1 MEDLIGKQFG
11 AYQIIAQCGQ
21 GGMATVYKAY
31 QPSMDRY
38 VALKVLPRFHSSDP
52 EFIGRFEQEAKA
64 LAKLQHPHILPVF
77 DYGESEGYTYF
88 VMPLMQDGNLAEL
101 IVDARLPL
109 RRINQIIS
117 QIGGALE
124 FAHSRG
130 FIHRDVKPSNILLDE
145 SGNCTLMDFG
155 IAKIIEGSKEF
166 TQTGGIL
173 GTPAYMSPEQG
184 SGQKIDHRSDIYSL
198 GIILYEMV
206 TGKPP
211 FEAETPVAVI
221 FKHVHDPLPP
231 PSKLVPDLSED
242 VERVLLKSLT
252 KNPEDRYQSV
262 REMVDA
268 LSSAVSKTL
277 RREPTLMELPSTEKA
292 STPKLEEVAS
302 DVIESELTIE
312 ERLPETQPEWGA
324 EAEIQIEAP
333 AKKALPRVLLIL
345 SGILLVV
352 VVGVVLILSD
362 GLFQNGNQGVSAGT
376 EVPDSSGAS
385 LPTNTPD
392 SASVT
397 TNISSTETPFPTSAP
412 TDTIAPPITP
422 TLPYL
427 LIPTSEVVGEGLE
440 TVIFLGFDPSIPPF
454 DNLLVRQAIAS
465 AVDPVGLI
473 DIVKIDNPESRFAPA
488 TSFTPPD
495 ILGFDLYGEVG
506 HLFDVEIAQ
515 QLLAEAG
522 YPNGDGFP
530 TITLSHGVGEAVTAS
545 AQYVSENLSE
555 YLGIS
560 VETSPTQI
568 NYPEAPEFYI
578 MGWVADYLDPHNFLY
593 DPFCGEINKDF
604 IQSDDY
610 WAKVDSINS
619 ETNRKIR
626 SSLILEFSQQL
637 CLQGWNPHLNLSQ
650 EYKRSLDLAL
660 EEDNDSVAR
669 MLYVEAEITLVETE
683 TFIVPLFHRT
693 SSP

>member
-11 AYQIIAQCGQ
+11 TYQIIAQCGQ

-64 LAKLQHPHILPVF
+64 LAQLQHPHILPVF

-101 IVDARLPL
+101 LVEERLSL
-109 RRINQIIS
+109 QRINQIIS
-117 QIGGALE
+117 QIGGALQY
-124 FAHSRG
+124 AHSRG
-130 FIHRDVKPSNILLDE
+130 FIHRDVKPSNILLDD

-252 KNPEDRYQSV
+252 KNPEDRYQTV

-268 LSSAVSKTL
+268 LSAAVSKTL
-277 RREPTLMELPSTEKA
+277 RREPTLMELPPTEKA
-292 STPKLEEVAS
+292 SMPELEQVAS
-302 DVIESELTIE
+302 DAIESELPVE
-312 ERLPETQPEWGA
+312 ERLPETQVERAA
-324 EAEIQIEAP
+324 ETEIQTEAP
-333 AKKALPRVLLIL
+333 TKKALPRPLLIL
-345 SGILLVV
+345 SGVLLVV
-352 VVGVVLILSD
+352 VVGVVLIISG

-376 EVPDSSGAS
+376 EVPDGSVAS
-385 LPTNTPD
+385 LPTNTPGL
-392 SASVT
+392 ASVET
-397 TNISSTETPFPTSAP
+397 KISPTETSLPTSAP
-412 TDTIAPPITP
+412 TDTVAPPITP
-422 TLPYL
+422 ALPY
-427 LIPTSEVVGEGLE
+427 ISVPTSEAVGEGLDS
-440 TVIFLGFDPSIPPF
+440 VIFLGFDPSVPPF
-454 DNLLVRQAIAS
+454 DNPLVRQAIAS
-465 AVDPVGLI
+465 AVDRVGLI
-473 DIVKIDNPESRFAPA
+473 DRVKINNPEGRFTPA
-488 TSFTPPD
+488 TSVTPPD
-495 ILGFDLYGEVG
+495 ILGFELYGEVG
-506 HLFDVEIAQ
+506 HLFDEEMAQ

-530 TITLSHGVGEAVTAS
+530 TITLYHNAGEAATVN
-545 AQYVSENLSE
+545 AQYVSEDLSE
-555 YLGIS
+555 TLGIT
-560 VETSPTQI
+560 VETSPTQL
-568 NYPEAPEFYI
+568 NYPDSPEFYI

-593 DPFCGEINKDF
+593 DPFCGEINRDF
-604 IQSDDY
+604 IGSDDY
-610 WAKVDSINS
+610 WAKVDSIHAEENKEAKS
-619 ETNRKIR
+619 T
-626 SSLILEFSQQL
+626 LIMEYSQL
-637 CLQGWNPHLNLSQ
+637 FCIEIWNPHLDLSQ
-650 EYKRSLDLAL
+650 EYKRTLDLAL
-660 EEDNDSVAR
+660 DEENDSVAR
-669 MLYVEAEITLVETE
+669 MLYVEAEIILVQTE
-683 TFIVPLFHRT
+683 TFVIPLYHWAST
-693 SSP
+693 P